1 MTIDSTPEKESQDE
15 LGPTQV
21 FSIKHSDIPKG
32 ITQCEMGKH
41 QFIKHSKNE
50 IFCPVCQSI
59 YIISKDKMKD
69 YV

>member
-1 MTIDSTPEKESQDE
+1 MTIDNTPEKESQDE

-32 ITQCEMGKH
+32 TTQCEMGKH
-41 QFIKHSKNE
+41 KFQKHSENE
-50 IFCPVCQSI
+50 VFCPVCASV
-59 YIISKDKMKD
+59 YIVKNIKD